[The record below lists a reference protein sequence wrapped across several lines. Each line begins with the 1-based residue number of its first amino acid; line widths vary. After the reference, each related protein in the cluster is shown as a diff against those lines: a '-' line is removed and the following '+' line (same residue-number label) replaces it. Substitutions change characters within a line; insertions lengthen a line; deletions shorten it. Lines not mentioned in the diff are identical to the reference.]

1 MDTLTELKQWILDDP
16 DARVGCLDDADF
28 YLVAYD
34 EQRDRF
40 LLPAQFIHIKPV
52 IEAFAG
58 DSLAFAK
65 WVREFARKYF
75 FRGSEPSKRLSAIAS
90 SAQSRGI
97 MRRRRLIIADAVATA
112 VRSRFIQDTT
122 KERQR
127 YAMAFN
133 TWLRKQYASYMK
145 QHRATYPGGRMTS
158 EDRESETAAFW
169 EDVNQRILS
178 GDLPK
183 L

>member
-16 DARVGCLDDADF
+16 DARVGCLEDADF

-34 EQRDRF
+34 EQRERF
-40 LLPAQFIHIKPV
+40 LLPAQFVHIKPV

-75 FRGSEPSKRLSAIAS
+75 FRGSEPSKQLSAIAA

-97 MRRRRLIIADAVATA
+97 MRRRRLIIADAVAQA
-112 VRSRFIQDTT
+112 VRLRFIPDTT
-122 KERQR
+122 KDRQR
-127 YAMAFN
+127 YGMAFN
-133 TWLRKQYASYMK
+133 TWLRKRYTAHMK
-145 QHRATYPGGRMTS
+145 QQRGAHPGGRMTS
-158 EDRESETAAFW
+158 EEREVETAAFW
-169 EDVNQRILS
+169 EDINQKILS
-178 GDLPK
+178 GELPK